1 MLDTAEM
8 RSQNLPLSQAHAQ
21 LMRNAIAQ
29 GDGELDNAAIIRQI
43 RREKTHSPN
52 KK

>member
-1 MLDTAEM
+1 MLDMADLS
-8 RSQNLPLSQAHAQ
+8 SQNLPLSQAHAQ

-43 RREKTHSPN
+43 RREKTYPSN